1 MKKKILI
8 TSAICLLIFVLL
20 VIVIL
25 RYKGKSYMSELYEK
39 YRYPNEEVYG
49 KDLYSEIDFECSE
62 YESEVGNM
70 IIDRAFEVARYT
82 GTEQDSEREMGDVGA
97 LSRYYYFNSK
107 NAHTQEANF
116 KFITCQ
122 ITDNEGHV
130 WVETTVLR
138 RDINGKNAG
147 GGCRG
152 VLSLWCI
159 EYRDNEWYVVWASD
173 GP

>member
-1 MKKKILI
+1 MTKS
-8 TSAICLLIFVLL
+8 TGASSTTQLIFVLL
-20 VIVIL
+20 VIIIL
-25 RYKGKSYMSELYEK
+25 RYKEKSYTSELYEK
-39 YRYPNEEVYG
+39 HQYPNEEFYG
-49 KDLYSEIDFECSE
+49 KDVYSEIDYEFSE

-70 IIDRAFEVARYT
+70 MIDRAFEVARYT
-82 GTEQDSEREMGDVGA
+82 GTEQEAETEMGDVGS

-107 NAHTQEANF
+107 NTYTQESDF

-122 ITDNEGHV
+122 ITENEGHV

-138 RDINGKNAG
+138 HDKNGENDG

-152 VLSLWCI
+152 ALSLWRI
-159 EYRDNEWYVVWASD
+159 ENRDNEWYVVRASD